1 MNFVACRLVAKRKKH
16 KVHTNYQQFVLNF
29 CHLFLANGQVG
40 VTPKSSILRRFSM
53 KKTIHFGAPP
63 VVATT
68 VADASAQP
76 HFADI
81 WAAPLGPR
89 RGFRW
94 RDHAQAA
101 ACSGRC
107 PGTQIQDWQ
116 VPEGTRWPLSYHIIS
131 YPPDTDQ
138 EQRNQTCWW
147 FNKSRKTRKQQKNG
161 KDTWIFERI
170 LISSPYYWNF
180 SLLLKLPP
188 LNKNRNGFAILYFC
202 WVAICCNCVFNCGNS
217 KIGK

>member
-1 MNFVACRLVAKRKKH
+1 MNFVACRLVTKRKKH

-63 VVATT
+63 VMATT
-68 VADASAQP
+68 ILNASTQP

-94 RDHAQAA
+94 RDHAQAAA

-116 VPEGTRWPLSYHIIS
+116 VPEGTRWPLSYHIHQTRTRSKEIKHADGS
-131 YPPDTDQ
+131 INLGKQ
-138 EQRNQTCWW
+138 EN
-147 FNKSRKTRKQQKNG
+147 NRKTVK
-161 KDTWIFERI
+161 IHEF
-170 LISSPYYWNF
+170 
-180 SLLLKLPP
+180 
-188 LNKNRNGFAILYFC
+188 LNVY
-202 WVAICCNCVFNCGNS
+202 
-217 KIGK
+217 